1 LYHEPAGEAAPRPGS
16 LALLSLARGTS
27 VHEEGSKGSS
37 AATSA
42 GPHREPERVVELVAI
57 AWIGLRRFAHADSD
71 GDTISDFDEGS
82 ARPVD
87 TDGDG

>member
-1 LYHEPAGEAAPRPGS
+1 M
-16 LALLSLARGTS
+16 
-27 VHEEGSKGSS
+27 
-37 AATSA
+37 
-42 GPHREPERVVELVAI
+42 ELVAI